1 MGSGSYGKWR
11 QVMRSGV
18 SFGNPPQVMTLDAYL
33 ARPRYTPYRY
43 NPAAIGLGVNE
54 RFTHMI
60 HMLAVTAAMCY
71 PNRCSLIPSVEE
83 VAAREREAAAW
94 NHSATGYHGD

>member
-1 MGSGSYGKWR
+1 
-11 QVMRSGV
+11 MRSGV
-18 SFGNPPQVMTLDAYL
+18 SFGNPPQSMTLDAYF

-43 NPAAIGLGVNE
+43 DPAAIGLGVNE

-83 VAAREREAAAW
+83 VAAREREAQAW
-94 NHSATGYHGD
+94 EPAGRYQGD